1 MTEFVGPISMNPKE
15 QGDPKEQGNQK
26 EARQEGIS
34 SKYSP
39 LKPIQKKNKESRKKW
54 KNEVKWKMKNE
65 KCKNEILL
73 GRTFYYAL
81 LSFFQCW
88 TSFFYFYSDAW
99 QAILQEVNA
108 T

>member
-39 LKPIQKKNKESRKKW
+39 LKPIQKKNKESRKK
-54 KNEVKWKMKNE
+54 
-65 KCKNEILL
+65 
-73 GRTFYYAL
+73 
-81 LSFFQCW
+81 
-88 TSFFYFYSDAW
+88 
-99 QAILQEVNA
+99 
-108 T
+108 